1 MTGLTTIMFIM
12 PIIVLVMYV
21 HNELRIYKKGGD
33 VYDWVKRL
41 ATLIASIRFKNIS
54 ESKNEQH

>member
-1 MTGLTTIMFIM
+1 MNGLTTIMFIM

-33 VYDWVKRL
+33 VYEWVKRL
-41 ATLIASIRFKNIS
+41 ANFLKKAK
-54 ESKNEQH
+54 K

>member
-33 VYDWVKRL
+33 VYEWVKRL
-41 ATLIASIRFKNIS
+41 ANFLKKAK
-54 ESKNEQH
+54 K

>member
-1 MTGLTTIMFIM
+1 MNGLTTIMFIM

-33 VYDWVKRL
+33 VYSWVKQL
-41 ATLIASIRFKNIS
+41 ANFLKKAK
-54 ESKNEQH
+54 K